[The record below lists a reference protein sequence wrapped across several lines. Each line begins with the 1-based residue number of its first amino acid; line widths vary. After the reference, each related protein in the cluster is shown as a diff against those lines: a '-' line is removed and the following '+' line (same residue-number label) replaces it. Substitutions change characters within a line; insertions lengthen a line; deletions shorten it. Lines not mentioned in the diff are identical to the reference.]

1 MAGIFHG
8 ACRVW
13 HRNGQLA
20 EELRYRDGLMH
31 GMSREWDE
39 NGRLLGSFTMVN
51 GSGLQRY
58 WHDNG
63 QIKLEISS
71 LASKFHG
78 RCRDWLR
85 DGTLI
90 REDYYINYQ
99 DVTRAAYLK
108 AARKNPNWPQYEGEP
123 AGRVARPSLAL
134 ERKKHDLFIQSVLE
148 KPHHAEARA
157 WLKAELRPKS
167 RSLAKFATTKAA
179 LKFVEQLY
187 SAGAVAVIIAAIS
200 AGQRKKL
207 FADWLLI
214 QLPPAK
220 SMDRNMEDEL
230 TLTALRMA
238 LSRRSIRPG
247 LVHHSDRGSQYASKD
262 YTDLLKA
269 NQIDISMSRKGN
281 PWDNAAC
288 ESFMKTLKYEEVLRN
303 EYRDLA
309 EAFASIPEFLEKVYN
324 QKRLHS
330 ALGYLPPVEFEAQL
344 AAQNMEAAA
353 RQLIA

>member
-1 MAGIFHG
+1 MTSAGAKRSLDFVILRMKPKLHIKRFYYRNGQTHSENRDVSGIFHG

-31 GMSREWDE
+31 GVSREWDE

-71 LASKFHG
+71 LNGKFHG

-90 REDYYINYQ
+90 REDYLISNQ

-108 AARKNPNWPQYEGEP
+108 AARKNPIWPQYEGEP
-123 AGRVARPSLAL
+123 AGHVARPSLAL
-134 ERKKHDLFIQSVLE
+134 ERKKHDLFIQSALE

-167 RSLAKFATTKAA
+167 RSLAKFATTQAA

-220 SMDRNMEDEL
+220 SKRNS
-230 TLTALRMA
+230 LRKICQA
-238 LSRRSIRPG
+238 FCRK
-247 LVHHSDRGSQYASKD
+247 RGGA
-262 YTDLLKA
+262 
-269 NQIDISMSRKGN
+269 
-281 PWDNAAC
+281 
-288 ESFMKTLKYEEVLRN
+288 VL
-303 EYRDLA
+303 
-309 EAFASIPEFLEKVYN
+309 PEFDLGETHLWLM
-324 QKRLHS
+324 LH
-330 ALGYLPPVEFEAQL
+330 G
-344 AAQNMEAAA
+344 
-353 RQLIA
+353 

>member
-1 MAGIFHG
+1 MALTAFGI
-8 ACRVW
+8 ATASLPR
-13 HRNGQLA
+13 
-20 EELRYRDGLMH
+20 
-31 GMSREWDE
+31 SEWDE
-39 NGRLLGSFTMVN
+39 TGRLLGSFTMVN

-63 QIKLEISS
+63 QIKMEISS
-71 LASKFHG
+71 LNGKFHG

-90 REDYYINYQ
+90 REDYLISNQ

-123 AGRVARPSLAL
+123 AGRVARPGLAL
-134 ERKKHDLFIQSVLE
+134 ERKKHDLFIQSVFE
-148 KPHHAEARA
+148 KPHHAEARG

-214 QLPPAK
+214 QLPATK
-220 SMDRNMEDEL
+220 SKRNS
-230 TLTALRMA
+230 LRKICQA
-238 LSRRSIRPG
+238 FCRN
-247 LVHHSDRGSQYASKD
+247 RG
-262 YTDLLKA
+262 
-269 NQIDISMSRKGN
+269 G
-281 PWDNAAC
+281 
-288 ESFMKTLKYEEVLRN
+288 
-303 EYRDLA
+303 
-309 EAFASIPEFLEKVYN
+309 AFLPEFDLGETHLWLM
-324 QKRLHS
+324 LH
-330 ALGYLPPVEFEAQL
+330 G
-344 AAQNMEAAA
+344 
-353 RQLIA
+353 

>member
-1 MAGIFHG
+1 MPKLHVKRFFYRNGRIHTENREVAGNFHG

-31 GMSREWDE
+31 GVSREWDE

-63 QIKLEISS
+63 QLKMEISS
-71 LASKFHG
+71 LAGKFHG

-99 DVTRAAYLK
+99 DVTRTAYLK
-108 AARKNPNWPQYEGEP
+108 AARKNPNWPQYKSEP
-123 AGRVARPSLAL
+123 AGRVARNGPAL
-134 ERKKHDLFIQSVLE
+134 ERKKHDLFIQSVFE
-148 KPHHAEARA
+148 KPHHAEARE
-157 WLKAELRPKS
+157 WLKAELRSKS
-167 RSLAKFATTKAA
+167 RSLAKFATPQAA
-179 LKFVEQLY
+179 LKFVDQLY
-187 SAGAVAVIIAAIS
+187 SAGAVTVTIAAIS

-220 SMDRNMEDEL
+220 SKRNS
-230 TLTALRMA
+230 LRKICQA
-238 LSRRSIRPG
+238 FC
-247 LVHHSDRGSQYASKD
+247 
-262 YTDLLKA
+262 
-269 NQIDISMSRKGN
+269 RKHGG
-281 PWDNAAC
+281 A
-288 ESFMKTLKYEEVLRN
+288 VL
-303 EYRDLA
+303 
-309 EAFASIPEFLEKVYN
+309 PEFDLGETHLWLM
-324 QKRLHS
+324 LH
-330 ALGYLPPVEFEAQL
+330 G
-344 AAQNMEAAA
+344 
-353 RQLIA
+353 